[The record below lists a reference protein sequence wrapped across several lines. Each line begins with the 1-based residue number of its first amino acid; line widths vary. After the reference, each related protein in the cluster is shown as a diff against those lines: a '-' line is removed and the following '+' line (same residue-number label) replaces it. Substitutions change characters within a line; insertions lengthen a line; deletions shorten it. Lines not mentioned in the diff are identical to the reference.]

1 LVAAISLDKYLS
13 TCGPRADPK
22 CLTARA
28 DKGEKLSREQLG
40 AFLFSLE
47 AAKEKRPTSPNE
59 GTSQNTVRV
68 IINNDKKDDGEEGTV
83 IRSAGSTLA
92 LDAHARARLEQM
104 EKLVQASDFEELN
117 RMIRAESSKDL
128 RTLLFSSKK
137 IDTGALSGERYTFKI
152 EPSPT
157 G

>member
-1 LVAAISLDKYLS
+1 VRCSHAAARFSLVPPIW
-13 TCGPRADPK
+13 RARVTPYSRFRWQG
-22 CLTARA
+22 ARA
-28 DKGEKLSREQLG
+28 G
-40 AFLFSLE
+40 A
-47 AAKEKRPTSPNE
+47 P
-59 GTSQNTVRV
+59 QNTVRV
-68 IINNDKKDDGEEGTV
+68 FVNNDKKDDGEEGTV